1 MNDRERAALER
12 LLEIAE
18 HDSGGS
24 RRVADFLLSWWNP
37 VTCGK
42 FDPTDTWYLDQAV
55 CDDMLLVLA
64 LLMRMRV
71 YPDSLGY
78 GVAFRRIQMLW
89 RDTASESAAASG
101 G

>member
-1 MNDRERAALER
+1 MNGKERAALER

-37 VTCGK
+37 VACGK
-42 FDPTDTWYLDQAV
+42 FDPTDTWYLNQAV
-55 CDDMLLVLA
+55 CDDILLVLA
-64 LLMRMRV
+64 LLMRVRI

-78 GVAFRRIQMLW
+78 GVAFRRIQLLW
-89 RDTASESAAASG
+89 RDPAPGSVAASRG
-101 G
+101 